1 MMYTKMLETPSPG
14 NKRTNGRR
22 QEQPPGTGHPAR
34 TPDIQPL
41 EIYMARTLQK
51 KLQGPDIRRPARTS
65 GPHQKSGLNPGH
77 PALASREHRNLP
89 RQSGHPAFA
98 PDIRR
103 LPKPRTSAPFERT
116 SGIAHPVNR
125 RVKST
130 GPDIRPLQPGHPA
143 PRERPDIRPVA
154 RTSGAL
160 CLHAAPL
167 GRDPCT
173 PSPFDYIY
181 SLIPYVLGLALV

>member
-1 MMYTKMLETPSPG
+1 MEEGKNS
-14 NKRTNGRR
+14 
-22 QEQPPGTGHPAR
+22 
-34 TPDIQPL
+34 
-41 EIYMARTLQK
+41 LQA
-51 KLQGPDIRRPARTS
+51 PDIRPGPRTSGPWRSTRPGICRRSYRDRTS
-65 GPHQKSGLNPGH
+65 GPHRKSGLNPGH
-77 PALASREHRNLP
+77 PALVSREHRSLP
-89 RQSGHPAFA
+89 RQPGHPAIA

-103 LPKPRTSAPFERT
+103 LPKPRTSGPSERT
-116 SGIAHPVNR
+116 SGVAHPVNR
-125 RVKST
+125 RVNST

-160 CLHAAPL
+160 CLRAAPL

>member
-1 MMYTKMLETPSPG
+1 MKMVKTPSPWK
-14 NKRTNGRR
+14 KRTNGRR

-34 TPDIQPL
+34 TPDIRPL
-41 EIYMARTLQK
+41 EIHKARHLQK
-51 KLQGPDIRRPARTS
+51 KLQGPDIRCPARTS
-65 GPHQKSGLNPGH
+65 GPHRKSGLNPGH
-77 PALASREHRNLP
+77 PALVSRDHRSLP
-89 RQSGHPAFA
+89 RQPGHPAFA

-103 LPKPRTSAPFERT
+103 LPKPRTSGPSERT
-116 SGIAHPVNR
+116 SGVAHPVNR
-125 RVKST
+125 RVNST

-160 CLHAAPL
+160 CLRAAPL